1 MRRRFLRTI
10 LVVLATITIICF
22 NNASFAVNMAN
33 ICNLD
38 LIPNKSQVQP
48 GETIVYEVK
57 ITDIKDADGI
67 VTFGAYINYDDDVL
81 TFDDNNVAGDQ
92 WSCVYKEENDITL
105 NRTSALPSKEDQV
118 VARLSFTVKSN
129 ANVRN
134 QTIKLENIMISTE
147 NETYDT
153 LPDVSATFSIVQGGS
168 SQNSIPE
175 NQVPEN
181 EIPTN
186 EIPVNEIPENEIPEN
201 EILENEIDENLID
214 ENIIKDNEV
223 EDKNQ
228 ISQENLIDDGK
239 NEDAT
244 RSKDR
249 VLPQTGTAEIVGAIA
264 LVLLII
270 SAVIFHKKYN
280 KWYGI

>member
-1 MRRRFLRTI
+1 MRKRVLKILLI
-10 LVVLATITIICF
+10 LVIAFVSLNNSTFAADICTI
-22 NNASFAVNMAN
+22 SLV
-33 ICNLD
+33 
-38 LIPNKSQVQP
+38 PNKTQIKP
-48 GETIVYEVK
+48 GES
-57 ITDIKDADGI
+57 
-67 VTFGAYINYDDDVL
+67 VTFEVRATNINDSKGIILFAAYVNYDDNAL
-81 TFDDNNVAGDQ
+81 TFNTANIGGDG
-92 WSCVYKEENDITL
+92 WSGTVSENYISMQ
-105 NRTSALPSKEDQV
+105 RTSLEPSKENQV
-118 VARLSFTVKSN
+118 IAKLTFTAKSN
-129 ANVRN
+129 ASVANK
-134 QTIKLENIMISTE
+134 TIGLENISVTTE
-147 NETYDT
+147 TNTYDN
-153 LPDVSATFSIVQGGS
+153 LKNVSENFSIVES
-168 SQNSIPE
+168 TPQNTIPE
-175 NQVPEN
+175 NVVPQNEVPAN

-186 EIPVNEIPENEIPEN
+186 EIPVNEVPQNEIPAN
-201 EILENEIDENLID
+201 EILENEID

-239 NEDAT
+239 KEDAT

>member
-67 VTFGAYINYDDDVL
+67 VTFGAYINYDDEVL
-81 TFDDNNVAGDQ
+81 TFDGENISPNKDWMLVGNM
-92 WSCVYKEENDITL
+92 ENDITMQ
-105 NRTSALPSKEDQV
+105 RSSMEPSKEDQV

-134 QTIKLENIMISTE
+134 QTIKLESIMISTE

-153 LPDVSATFSIVQGGS
+153 LPDVSATFAIVQGGS

-186 EIPVNEIPENEIPEN
+186 EIPVNEIPENEIP
-201 EILENEIDENLID
+201 ENEIDENLID